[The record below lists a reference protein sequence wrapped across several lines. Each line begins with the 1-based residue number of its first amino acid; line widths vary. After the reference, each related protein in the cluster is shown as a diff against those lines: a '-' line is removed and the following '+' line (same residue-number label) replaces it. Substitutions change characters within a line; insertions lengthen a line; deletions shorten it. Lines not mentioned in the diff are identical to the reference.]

1 MRLVKRG
8 KVKDIY
14 EANDEF
20 LIFHF
25 TDRISAFDVIMNETI
40 PFKGKVLCDFALFWF
55 SKLNIENHFVKKI
68 DVDKIMVK
76 RLSMIPIECI
86 VRGYIYG
93 SLYLRYLEKDY
104 LNIPKELL
112 YYIKNKQFKVS
123 SKLPFIVFDPSTKS
137 EEHDYPI
144 SENQALSNNLIKRDE
159 FKQIKDLS
167 LNLYNQMNEITKIS
181 NFILADVKFEFG
193 KDLKTGNILLA
204 DSIGPDECRL
214 WNIDNYQE
222 GNLQDSYDK
231 QILRDWLNK
240 KGFTKIIKDFAKEGK
255 KPNPP
260 HLPNDLINKI
270 SNRYIEVYEKV
281 TKMDFK
287 KS

>member
-1 MRLVKRG
+1 MRLIKKG

-14 EANDEF
+14 KANDEY

-68 DVDKIMVK
+68 GINKIMVK

-86 VRGYIYG
+86 VRGYMYG
-93 SLYLRYLEKDY
+93 SLYSRCVEKDY

-112 YYIKNKQFKVS
+112 EYIKNKQFKVS
-123 SKLPFIVFDPSTKS
+123 SKLPSIIFDPSTKS

-144 SENQALSNNLIKRDE
+144 SENQAIINNLINRDE
-159 FKQIKDLS
+159 FNQIKDFS

-193 KDLKTGNILLA
+193 KDIKTGNILLA
-204 DSIGPDECRL
+204 DSIGPDECRF

-222 GNLQDSYDK
+222 GKIQDSYDK
-231 QILRDWLNK
+231 QILRDWLIK
-240 KGFTKIIKDFAKEGK
+240 TGFVKRIKDFAKEGK
-255 KPNPP
+255 KPDPP
-260 HLPNDLINKI
+260 HLPIDIINKI
-270 SNRYIEVYEKV
+270 SNRYIEVYEKI
-281 TKMDFK
+281 TKTDFK
-287 KS
+287 KE

>member
-1 MRLVKRG
+1 LRLVKRG

-14 EANDEF
+14 EANNEF

>member
-1 MRLVKRG
+1 LRLVKRG

-86 VRGYIYG
+86 VRGYLYG

-104 LNIPKELL
+104 LNMPKELL

-144 SENQALSNNLIKRDE
+144 SENQALSNNLVKRDE

-222 GNLQDSYDK
+222 GKLQDSYDK
-231 QILRDWLNK
+231 QILRDWLMK

>member
-1 MRLVKRG
+1 MRLVKKG

-86 VRGYIYG
+86 VRGYMYG

-104 LNIPKELL
+104 LNMPKELL

-167 LNLYNQMNEITKIS
+167 LNLYNQMNEMTKIS

-222 GNLQDSYDK
+222 GKLQDSYDK
-231 QILRDWLNK
+231 QILRDWLIK

-287 KS
+287 KA

>member
-1 MRLVKRG
+1 LRLVKKG

-86 VRGYIYG
+86 VRGYLYG

-104 LNIPKELL
+104 LNMPKELL

-144 SENQALSNNLIKRDE
+144 SENQALSNNLVKRDE

-222 GNLQDSYDK
+222 GKLQDSYDK
-231 QILRDWLNK
+231 QILRDWLMK

-287 KS
+287 KT

>member
-86 VRGYIYG
+86 VRGYLYG

-104 LNIPKELL
+104 LNMPKELL

-144 SENQALSNNLIKRDE
+144 SENQALSNNLVKRDE

-222 GNLQDSYDK
+222 GKLQDSYDK
-231 QILRDWLNK
+231 QILRDWLMK

-287 KS
+287 KT

>member
-25 TDRISAFDVIMNETI
+25 TDRISAFDIIMNETI

-104 LNIPKELL
+104 LNMPKELL
-112 YYIKNKQFKVS
+112 HYVKNKQFKVS

-144 SENQALSNNLIKRDE
+144 SENQALSNNLVKRDE

-193 KDLKTGNILLA
+193 KDPKTGNILLA

-222 GNLQDSYDK
+222 GKLQDSYDK
-231 QILRDWLNK
+231 QILRDWLIK
-240 KGFTKIIKDFAKEGK
+240 KGFTKTIKDFAKEGK

>member
-25 TDRISAFDVIMNETI
+25 TDRISAFDIIMNETI

-231 QILRDWLNK
+231 QILRDWLIK

>member
-1 MRLVKRG
+1 LRLVKRG

-104 LNIPKELL
+104 LNMPKELL

-144 SENQALSNNLIKRDE
+144 SENQALSNNLVKRDE
-159 FKQIKDLS
+159 FKHIKDLS

-222 GNLQDSYDK
+222 GKLQDSYDK
-231 QILRDWLNK
+231 QILRDWLIK

-270 SNRYIEVYEKV
+270 SNRYIEVYEKI

>member
-1 MRLVKRG
+1 LRLVKKG

-104 LNIPKELL
+104 LNMPKELL
-112 YYIKNKQFKVS
+112 YYIKNEQFKVS

-144 SENQALSNNLIKRDE
+144 SENQALSNNLVKRDE

>member
-1 MRLVKRG
+1 M
-8 KVKDIY
+8 
-14 EANDEF
+14 
-20 LIFHF
+20 
-25 TDRISAFDVIMNETI
+25 
-40 PFKGKVLCDFALFWF
+40 
-55 SKLNIENHFVKKI
+55 
-68 DVDKIMVK
+68 
-76 RLSMIPIECI
+76 
-86 VRGYIYG
+86 
-93 SLYLRYLEKDY
+93 
-104 LNIPKELL
+104 

>member
-1 MRLVKRG
+1 LRLVKKG

-25 TDRISAFDVIMNETI
+25 TDRISAFDIIMNETI

-231 QILRDWLNK
+231 QILRDWLMK

-287 KS
+287 KT

>member
-1 MRLVKRG
+1 MRLVKKG

-25 TDRISAFDVIMNETI
+25 TDRISAFDIIMNETI

-86 VRGYIYG
+86 VRGYLYG

-144 SENQALSNNLIKRDE
+144 SENQALSNNLVKRDE

-222 GNLQDSYDK
+222 GKLQDSYDK
-231 QILRDWLNK
+231 QILRDWLMK

-287 KS
+287 KT

>member
-25 TDRISAFDVIMNETI
+25 TDRISAFDTIMNETI

-144 SENQALSNNLIKRDE
+144 SENQVLSNNLVKRDE

>member
-1 MRLVKRG
+1 LRLVKKG

-86 VRGYIYG
+86 VRGYMYG

-104 LNIPKELL
+104 LNMPKELL
-112 YYIKNKQFKVS
+112 HYIKNKQFKVS

-222 GNLQDSYDK
+222 GKLQDSYDK
-231 QILRDWLNK
+231 QILRDWLIK

-287 KS
+287 KA

>member
-25 TDRISAFDVIMNETI
+25 TDRISAFDIIMNETI

-55 SKLNIENHFVKKI
+55 SKLNIENHFVKKM

>member
-1 MRLVKRG
+1 LRLVKKG

-25 TDRISAFDVIMNETI
+25 TDRISAFDVMMNETI

-55 SKLNIENHFVKKI
+55 SKLNIENHFVKKM

-86 VRGYIYG
+86 VRGYMYG
-93 SLYLRYLEKDY
+93 SIYLRYLEKDY

-112 YYIKNKQFKVS
+112 HYIKTKQFKVS

-222 GNLQDSYDK
+222 GKLQDSYDK
-231 QILRDWLNK
+231 QILRDWLIK

-287 KS
+287 KA

>member
-167 LNLYNQMNEITKIS
+167 LNLYNKMNEITKIS

>member
-1 MRLVKRG
+1 MRLVKKG

-86 VRGYIYG
+86 VRGYLYG

-104 LNIPKELL
+104 LNMPKELL

-144 SENQALSNNLIKRDE
+144 SENQALSNNLVKRDE

-222 GNLQDSYDK
+222 GKLQDSYDK

-287 KS
+287 KT

>member
-1 MRLVKRG
+1 LRLVKRG

-25 TDRISAFDVIMNETI
+25 TDRISAFDIIMNETI

-231 QILRDWLNK
+231 QILRDWLIK

-270 SNRYIEVYEKV
+270 SNRYIEVFEKV

>member
-1 MRLVKRG
+1 MRLVKKG

-86 VRGYIYG
+86 VRGYLYG

-104 LNIPKELL
+104 LNMPKELL

-144 SENQALSNNLIKRDE
+144 SENQALSNNLVKRDE
-159 FKQIKDLS
+159 FKQIKNLS

-193 KDLKTGNILLA
+193 KYFKTGNILLA

-222 GNLQDSYDK
+222 GKLQDSYDK
-231 QILRDWLNK
+231 QILRDWLMK

-287 KS
+287 KT

>member
-104 LNIPKELL
+104 LNMPKELL
-112 YYIKNKQFKVS
+112 HYVKNKQFKVS

-222 GNLQDSYDK
+222 GKLQDSYDK
-231 QILRDWLNK
+231 QILRDWLIK

>member
-1 MRLVKRG
+1 LRLVKKG

-14 EANDEF
+14 EVNDES

-25 TDRISAFDVIMNETI
+25 TNRISAFDIIMNETI
-40 PFKGKVLCDFALFWF
+40 PFKGKVLCDFAMFWF
-55 SKLNIENHFVKKI
+55 SKLNIENHFIKKI
-68 DVDKIMVK
+68 DKDKIMVK

-86 VRGYIYG
+86 VRGYMYG
-93 SLYLRYLEKDY
+93 SLYSRYIEKDFSK
-104 LNIPKELL
+104 IPEELL
-112 YYIKNKQFKVS
+112 HYFKNKQYIVS

-137 EEHDYPI
+137 EEHDSPI
-144 SENQALSNNLIKRDE
+144 SENQAFSNNLVKRSE

-167 LNLYNQMNEITKIS
+167 LDLYKQMNEITEKS

-193 KDLKTGNILLA
+193 KNPITGNILLA

-214 WNIDNYQE
+214 WNIDNYKE
-222 GNLQDSYDK
+222 GKLQDSYDK
-231 QILRDWLNK
+231 QILRDWLIK
-240 KGFTKIIKDFAKEGK
+240 IGFTKVIKDFAKEGK

-260 HLPNDLINKI
+260 NLPNDIINKI

-281 TKMDFK
+281 TEMDFK
-287 KS
+287 KT

>member
-25 TDRISAFDVIMNETI
+25 TDRISAFDIIMNETI

-231 QILRDWLNK
+231 QILRDWLTKN
-240 KGFTKIIKDFAKEGK
+240 GFTKIIKDFAKEGK

>member
-1 MRLVKRG
+1 MRLVKKG

-222 GNLQDSYDK
+222 GKLQDSYDK
-231 QILRDWLNK
+231 QILRDWLMK

-287 KS
+287 KT